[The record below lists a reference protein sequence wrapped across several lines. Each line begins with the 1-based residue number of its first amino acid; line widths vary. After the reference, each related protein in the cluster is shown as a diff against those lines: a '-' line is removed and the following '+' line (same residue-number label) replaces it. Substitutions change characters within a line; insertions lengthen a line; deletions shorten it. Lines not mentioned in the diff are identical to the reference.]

1 MRRIIFA
8 LIALFVFTPG
18 VFAQNSGSD
27 HVNVGVYG
35 DFVRLNSGDVNLLGV
50 GGRVSFNVLPVVQIE
65 AESGYNFE
73 QGFSNQLSTSGG
85 TVTYVNSDLRS
96 VDVLAGPKLMTNRG
110 PVRVFAT
117 VKGGF
122 TNFLVSSAPA
132 TAGTYFNT
140 FGNSGSNIY
149 GVLYPGGGVEGF
161 WGVFGLR
168 FDVGDQIIFSNGAH
182 NNLRLTFGPTIRF

>member
-73 QGFSNQLSTSGG
+73 QGFSNRLSTSGG
-85 TVTYVNSDLRS
+85 TVTYVTSDQS

-110 PVRVFAT
+110 PVRVFELK
-117 VKGGF
+117 KGRLHEFSGELRARDRRDLF
-122 TNFLVSSAPA
+122 QYIRQQWIEHLWRPLSGRRSRSLLGRFRSS
-132 TAGTYFNT
+132 
-140 FGNSGSNIY
+140 
-149 GVLYPGGGVEGF
+149 V
-161 WGVFGLR
+161 
-168 FDVGDQIIFSNGAH
+168 
-182 NNLRLTFGPTIRF
+182 